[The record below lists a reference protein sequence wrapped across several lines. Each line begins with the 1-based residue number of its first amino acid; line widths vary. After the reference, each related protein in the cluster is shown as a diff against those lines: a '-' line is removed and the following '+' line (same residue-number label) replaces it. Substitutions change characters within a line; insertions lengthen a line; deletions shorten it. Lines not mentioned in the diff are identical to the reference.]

1 MRKRLTRHGN
11 SVAVVIDKP
20 ILELL
25 NIDSESE
32 VELTTDGSSLVISP
46 VVDEEDEAR
55 FEAALA
61 KGHKKYG
68 RMLKRLAE

>member
-1 MRKRLTRHGN
+1 MRKKLTRHGN
-11 SVAVVIDKP
+11 SVALVIDKP

-25 NIDSESE
+25 DIDPEAE
-32 VELTTDGSSLVISP
+32 VDIRTDGRSLVISP
-46 VVDEEDEAR
+46 VIDDEDEAR

-61 KGHKKYG
+61 KGHKRYG